1 MEKYSQELE
10 SKEVALGTN
19 DCLCL
24 SVREVVGLYCTKDL
38 KLKLLSRGIG
48 MNLLFGL
55 DASSLIRL
63 NSATVS
69 LSLLS
74 FNETSVS
81 FGSPR
86 ILILLSWMFSISSDK
101 YLGKPPQIGAAYS
114 NSGRIFVS

>member
-1 MEKYSQELE
+1 M
-10 SKEVALGTN
+10 
-19 DCLCL
+19 
-24 SVREVVGLYCTKDL
+24 VGLYCTKDL

-74 FNETSVS
+74 FNETSMNK
-81 FGSPR
+81 F
-86 ILILLSWMFSISSDK
+86 LDQ
-101 YLGKPPQIGAAYS
+101 YE
-114 NSGRIFVS
+114 

>member
-69 LSLLS
+69 LFHAAFFYLREKIHPLLS
-74 FNETSVS
+74 RPCHFVTRDLY
-81 FGSPR
+81 G
-86 ILILLSWMFSISSDK
+86 MF
-101 YLGKPPQIGAAYS
+101 
-114 NSGRIFVS
+114 

>member
-63 NSATVS
+63 Y
-69 LSLLS
+69 
-74 FNETSVS
+74 
-81 FGSPR
+81 
-86 ILILLSWMFSISSDK
+86 IYIYI
-101 YLGKPPQIGAAYS
+101 YIY
-114 NSGRIFVS
+114 I